1 MFHCCLLYYD
11 CRCYND
17 FFCRC
22 YNEFSFW
29 LIVVVVLYCILIVH
43 ACCVVDQFIL
53 LTTNTAITFLSLQNP
68 FLFTQPWSIDQQ
80 IRPLPNFSTFPENSI
95 MQTPIDV
102 PSYSTRNIDTRLPTT
117 LNKYTPIEPF
127 LLTRLPYS
135 TASPTLA
142 KYQHRLRDNSLLTVI
157 RPFTKEN
164 INFFIFQKIYH
175 PRFFPLKTTNEH
187 SCSPSLNNN

>member
-1 MFHCCLLYYD
+1 MY
-11 CRCYND
+11 
-17 FFCRC
+17 
-22 YNEFSFW
+22 
-29 LIVVVVLYCILIVH
+29 V
-43 ACCVVDQFIL
+43 CVVDQFIL

-142 KYQHRLRDNSLLTVI
+142 KYQHRLRDNSLLTVF

-164 INFFIFQKIYH
+164 IDFFIFQKFYH
-175 PRFFPLKTTNEH
+175 PAFLLSQDYERTFLF
-187 SCSPSLNNN
+187 SSLNNN

>member
-1 MFHCCLLYYD
+1 MH
-11 CRCYND
+11 
-17 FFCRC
+17 
-22 YNEFSFW
+22 
-29 LIVVVVLYCILIVH
+29 V
-43 ACCVVDQFIL
+43 CVVEQFIL

-80 IRPLPNFSTFPENSI
+80 IRPLPNFSTFPENSM

-127 LLTRLPYS
+127 LLNRLPYS

-142 KYQHRLRDNSLLTVI
+142 KYQHRLRDK
-157 RPFTKEN
+157 REHQ
-164 INFFIFQKIYH
+164 FFIFQKLYH

>member
-1 MFHCCLLYYD
+1 MH
-11 CRCYND
+11 
-17 FFCRC
+17 
-22 YNEFSFW
+22 
-29 LIVVVVLYCILIVH
+29 V
-43 ACCVVDQFIL
+43 CVVDQFIL

-164 INFFIFQKIYH
+164 INFLSSKNSIT
-175 PRFFPLKTTNEH
+175 RVSSLSRLRTNILVL
-187 SCSPSLNNN
+187 PSLNNN